1 MIRYAL
7 AAILLLALAVL
18 TFVQFRLLLAG
29 VRLEK
34 QRFDQRTED
43 ALLAV
48 ADTLIQ
54 PDALSDALIEHLKI
68 GPPTDSIIAHPLS
81 DSLDALMGRQLRQRG
96 VRTSFAFAFTNKYNE
111 QALLA
116 NSNFDQAKFSFGRY
130 SVPLGSHI
138 IANCHFEPFLHFD
151 VPNLFGYL
159 LGELRNLIIP
169 SVLCLLAILLSFGL
183 LLNILR
189 KERMLNVIKNDFIN
203 NLTHEL
209 KTPVFSIA
217 LSSKMALESLEKND
231 LDKLKKFLQLI
242 ENENERIKS
251 HVEKVLE
258 LGSLESA
265 RYTLQKTPAHL
276 HQLIRKVVQEF
287 LPQANERGGTVA
299 EHLEA
304 DVDLVRLD
312 EAHFK
317 NALRNLL
324 DNALKYSIETPAI
337 VVATK
342 SDGRRFYLSVTDN
355 GRGIAP
361 EHRKLVFDK
370 FFRIPSDSAQ
380 HVKGFGLGLSY
391 VLQIAK
397 AHGGSVSVESE
408 VGKGSKFTIALPL

>member
-1 MIRYAL
+1 MIRYVL

-48 ADTLIQ
+48 ADTLNQ
-54 PDALSDALIEHLKI
+54 PGALSDALIEHLKI
-68 GPPTDSIIAHPLS
+68 GPPTDSVVIHPLT
-81 DSLDALMGRQLRQRG
+81 DLLDALIGRQLRQRG
-96 VRTSFAFAFTNKYNE
+96 VRASFAFVLTNKYGT

-116 NSNFDQAKFSFGRY
+116 NNNFEEGTFSFGRY
-130 SVPLGSHI
+130 SVPLGNHI
-138 IANCHFEPFLHFD
+138 IASCHFEPSLHFD

-159 LGELRNLIIP
+159 LGELRNLVVP
-169 SVLCLLAILLSFGL
+169 SVLCLLAILLCFGL
-183 LLNILR
+183 LLNILE
-189 KERMLNVIKNDFIN
+189 KERKLNTIKNDFIN

-217 LSSKMALESLEKND
+217 LSSKMALESLEKNEPGR
-231 LDKLKKFLQLI
+231 LKKFLQLI
-242 ENENERIKS
+242 ENENAKVKT

-265 RYTLQKTPAHL
+265 RFTLQKTPASMHE
-276 HQLIRKVVQEF
+276 LIREVLLEF
-287 LPQANERGGTVA
+287 LPQTENGEVALVER
-299 EHLEA
+299 LEA
-304 DVDLVRLD
+304 VADMVPVDR
-312 EAHFK
+312 AHFK

-324 DNALKYSIETPAI
+324 ENALKYSPGEPTI

-342 SDGRRFYLSVTDN
+342 SDGRRFYLSVMDN
-355 GRGIAP
+355 GKGIAP
-361 EHRKLVFDK
+361 EYSKQIFDK
-370 FFRIPSDSAQ
+370 FFRIPSDGAQ
-380 HVKGFGLGLSY
+380 HVKGFGLGLNY
-391 VLQIAK
+391 VWQIAK
-397 AHGGSVSVESE
+397 AHGGTAEVESE